1 MDGRF
6 LILAFKDERINDG
19 VIMKKLFGAA
29 ALITSLAILAA
40 CVTINVYFPEAA
52 ADKAAEQFVDKVL
65 DTPAQNPPPANEPQ
79 PPPPGRSPGA
89 MLLDLLVPNAYAQS
103 ADINIQTPQ
112 IQAIQARMQQRFA
125 STLSKYF
132 ASGAIG
138 FTKDGLIAVR
148 DAAAVPL
155 PERPVLN
162 TAVADENRDRQAVYR
177 EIAVANGQPGWEPQI
192 RSTFAKQWVQQAK
205 PGWYYQDASGA
216 WKQK

>member
-1 MDGRF
+1 MRKTFSGVA
-6 LILAFKDERINDG
+6 LLALL
-19 VIMKKLFGAA
+19 VV
-29 ALITSLAILAA
+29 LAA

-65 DTPAQNPPPANEPQ
+65 DAPVQDTPPASEPQ
-79 PPPPGRSPGA
+79 PPPGKSPGA
-89 MLLDLLVPNAYAQS
+89 MLLDFVVSNAYAQQ
-103 ADINIQTPQ
+103 ADINVQTPQ
-112 IQAIQARMQQRFA
+112 IQAIQARMQKRFA
-125 STLSKYF
+125 SVLSKYF

-138 FTKDGLIAVR
+138 FTHDGLVAMR

-155 PERPVLN
+155 PERPALN

-192 RSTFAKQWVQQAK
+192 RASFAKQWVQQAK
-205 PGWYYQDASGA
+205 PGWYYQDAGGA